1 MENVVKHLQ
10 RVILGIITDIDAL
23 CQKNS
28 IDYYLVGGSTIGAVR
43 HKGFIP
49 WDDDL
54 DIIMTHANYEKFIKV
69 CNEQLDREKY
79 YFQEGRKDWPLNYSK
94 VRLRHTRIEA
104 LRLKIRVYLWM
115 FLSWIMFRI
124 VISEENG
131 NIFVQ
136 KCGWLIC

>member
-1 MENVVKHLQ
+1 
-10 RVILGIITDIDAL
+10 
-23 CQKNS
+23 
-28 IDYYLVGGSTIGAVR
+28 
-43 HKGFIP
+43 
-49 WDDDL
+49 
-54 DIIMTHANYEKFIKV
+54 MTHANYEKFIKV

-94 VRLRHTRIEA
+94 VRLRHTRIEE
-104 LRLKIRVYLWM
+104 LEDGGITPENQVYLWM